1 MRSAESYI
9 RDPRDSF
16 KKLKGLGSV
25 PQNALL
31 VTADVVVLYPSIPHQ
46 EGLEALSGK
55 LDQQRKNLCGGSLEM
70 TRFVCKNNY
79 SEFDLMIKQLM

>member
-1 MRSAESYI
+1 MRSAEPYI

-16 KKLKGLGSV
+16 KRLKELGSV

-55 LDQQRKNLCGGSLEM
+55 LDQ
-70 TRFVCKNNY
+70 
-79 SEFDLMIKQLM
+79 